1 MPRRYREIEN
11 PWIHGGLAAVVA
23 CLLLLLSFHLPF
35 MRYVVDGVS
44 LTLRIPEYPA
54 LYLRA
59 RGTTFLRWLQSGES
73 MRRRVDALERENI
86 RLRILLAQHSL
97 EEEEL
102 TTSSSPSLV
111 SARVLLRHPLNWWEE
126 IKIDAGASRGVRIG
140 APVLFQGH
148 LVGRVRQVQP
158 FDAWVRLI
166 TSRSFSIPAAVED
179 TRDLGVLTGSGEG
192 QILLRYVPEERTL
205 PVGSSVITSL
215 LDEDFPPGIP
225 IGVLTERGS
234 ASFGGFRSYTIR
246 SGVPLTRLYG
256 VQVMVQKEEAA
267 GEKLATGD

>member
-23 CLLLLLSFHLPF
+23 SLLLLLSFHLPF

-44 LTLRIPEYPA
+44 LALRIPEYPA

-59 RGTTFLRWLQSGES
+59 RGITLFRWFESGEE
-73 MRRRVDALERENI
+73 MRRRMDTLERENLL
-86 RLRILLAQHSL
+86 LRTMLARKALLEDEAPPASTPTL
-97 EEEEL
+97 L
-102 TTSSSPSLV
+102 
-111 SARVLLRHPLNWWEE
+111 SARVLLRHPQNWWEE
-126 IKIDAGASRGVRIG
+126 IKIDVGASRGVRPG

-166 TSRSFSIPAAVED
+166 TSRSFSIPAVVED

-192 QILLRYVPEERTL
+192 QILLRYVPEERSL
-205 PVGSSVITSL
+205 PLGSSVITSL

-225 IGVLTERGS
+225 IGILGEEGS
-234 ASFGGFRSYTIR
+234 TSFGGFRSYRVR
-246 SGVPLTRLYG
+246 SGVPLSKLYV
-256 VQVMVQKEEAA
+256 VQVMKQKAS
-267 GEKLATGD
+267 D